1 LWIHD
6 LFVEDHYILD
16 IGSIKDISIK
26 VKTEDLLKIVFINN
40 FDLNANRT
48 YSSIAKKINI

>member
-1 LWIHD
+1 LWIYD

-26 VKTEDLLKIVFINN
+26 VKIEDLLKKVFINN
-40 FDLNANRT
+40 FDLKSRKT
-48 YSSIAKKINI
+48 YSFMATKLK